1 MPPDRRP
8 ARPSTRRNFR
18 VAVAAVVLLACL
30 AVIASLS
37 LDVRRRLEALE
48 RANSDNVH
56 WLVAQAEVEILRLQL
71 VMQTTMHDPLADLDT
86 LRRRFDLL
94 FSRVSVLQRGP
105 LYARILEGPDYAAEI
120 GALRQFLD
128 RTVPLIDGS
137 DAELRAALPGL
148 LAELPVLH
156 GHMRSLALRALGD
169 FAALADDQRRSMAQT
184 LIRLAGLT
192 ILLVVALSIL
202 AVGLLWSFRR
212 TQAQAEIN
220 RRTGARLETVV
231 NTSADGI
238 IVTDTAGK
246 ILDFNPAAEAMFGYS
261 RAALMGRDAITTLC
275 PPDVAPA
282 QQRRVNAALPLL
294 NVSGAEPFRLE
305 MDAWRADGS
314 RFPIEVSLAAAGA
327 RDGAEPAGAGSIVVG
342 FLRDISER
350 RRAEQALNEALERA
364 QTGERAKAE
373 FLAIM
378 SHEMRTPL
386 NGMLGSVEL
395 LADTGLDDR
404 QRRLVSVLERSGQIL
419 LGHMNG
425 VLDIAQA
432 EAGQTLIARQP
443 VDLDLMV
450 ADCVANQADLAAM
463 TGTRIRV
470 AQVSG
475 PIGWGMTDPTRLG
488 QILLN
493 LLGNA
498 VKFTRAGT
506 ITVETEVIG
515 AAGPDRAPRMVEF
528 RVIDSGA
535 GIAQDQ
541 LDRIFE
547 DFVTLDGGAP
557 SRGGGTGLGLGI
569 SRRLAQ
575 AMGGEIG
582 AESVEGEGSLF
593 WLRLPLPAVPAE
605 AAADDDLAAATPAAA
620 PGPMQVLVIEDNAIN
635 RFILRS
641 FLESAGHRVTEA
653 VDGEAG
659 VAEAGAKRFD
669 VILTDISMPAMDGVE
684 TARLIR
690 QGAGGGASRGARI
703 LALTAHALPEEE
715 VQFRQAG
722 MACCLIKP
730 VSRAVLLTALSENP
744 VSIIPAATAGI
755 MLDTGQLETM
765 AEQIGKDRLAGLLLR
780 MLAEGSAVVARIE
793 GLRDALPDGASGRE
807 LAGLC
812 HQLAGSAATFGALAL
827 RTQLIEAGKRL
838 RQGDPAGAH
847 LALVPTLWQL
857 TATELSRARESLV
870 TAT

>member
-1 MPPDRRP
+1 MPPDRRV
-8 ARPSTRRNFR
+8 ASPSTRRNFR
-18 VAVAAVVLLACL
+18 VAVAAVVILVCL

-37 LDVRRRLEALE
+37 LDVQRRLAALE

-71 VMQTTMHDPLADLDT
+71 VTQTTAHDPLADLDA

-94 FSRVSVLQRGP
+94 FSRVAVLQRGP
-105 LYARILEGPDYAAEI
+105 VYARILEGPDYAAEI
-120 GALRQFLD
+120 GALRAFLD
-128 RTVPLIDGS
+128 RTVPLIDGP

-148 LAELPVLH
+148 LAELPDLH

-169 FAALADDQRRSMAQT
+169 FARLADDQRRSMAQT

-202 AVGLLWSFRR
+202 ALGLLWSFRR

-261 RAALMGRDAITTLC
+261 RAALIGRHAITTLC
-275 PPDVAPA
+275 PPDVAAA
-282 QQRRVNAALPLL
+282 QQHRVEAALPLL
-294 NVSGAEPFRLE
+294 EVSGAEPFRLE
-305 MDAWRADGS
+305 MDARRADGS

-327 RDGAEPAGAGSIVVG
+327 RDGDSGGPNGAGSIVVG

-475 PIGWGMTDPTRLG
+475 PIGWGMADPTRLG

-515 AAGPDRAPRMVEF
+515 AAGPDCPARMVEF

-547 DFVTLDGGAP
+547 DFVTLDGGFP

-569 SRRLAQ
+569 SRRLAR

-605 AAADDDLAAATPAAA
+605 AAADGDRSATE

-659 VAEAGAKRFD
+659 VAEAGARRFD

-684 TARLIR
+684 TARRIR
-690 QGAGGGASRGARI
+690 QGAGGAASRGARI

-715 VQFRQAG
+715 AQFREAG

-730 VSRAVLLTALSENP
+730 VSRAVLLAALAENP
-744 VSIIPAATAGI
+744 VREAPATAAGVV
-755 MLDTGQLETM
+755 LDTWQLQTM
-765 AEQIGKDRLAGLLLR
+765 AEQIGKDRLAGLLGR
-780 MLAEGSAVVARIE
+780 MLAEGHAVVARIE
-793 GLRDALPDGASGRE
+793 GLRDALPDGVSGRE
-807 LAGLC
+807 LARLC

-827 RTQLIEAGKRL
+827 RTQLIDAGSRL
-838 RQGDPAGAH
+838 RQGDAAGAQ
-847 LALVPTLWQL
+847 LALVPALWQA
-857 TATELSRARESLV
+857 TATELSRAREDLAA
-870 TAT
+870 AT